1 MLVKWIRHILNS
13 GVEPTNDDVGNQRN
27 QAYGKG
33 IIASE
38 LGIAADI
45 EEGLKPPNAAKDA
58 RLPAPKNSGMI
69 AARLDREAN
78 AQTEPKVSIPGNL
91 RPRRINRVIIELC
104 CADDSRLGQLSR
116 SSEGCLIVRVTE
128 SDDLTRED
136 TIKKVLWFA
145 KNVQSHKIPVLIW
158 LSIPCTGG
166 TRLTDLNWVVGT
178 DKTRELIENHRT
190 LYLKL
195 FHSLR

>member
-1 MLVKWIRHILNS
+1 
-13 GVEPTNDDVGNQRN
+13 
-27 QAYGKG
+27 
-33 IIASE
+33 
-38 LGIAADI
+38 
-45 EEGLKPPNAAKDA
+45 
-58 RLPAPKNSGMI
+58 MI
-69 AARLDREAN
+69 AARLDREAE
-78 AQTEPKVSIPGNL
+78 AQIEPKVSIPGNL

-136 TIKKVLWFA
+136 TVKKILWFV
-145 KNVQSHKIPVLIW
+145 KNVQCHKIPVLIW
-158 LSIPCTGG
+158 VSIPCTGG

-195 FHSLR
+195 FHSLRRIGQQLASDDICYAIEWPEYCKYSVSYTHLTLPTKA